1 LKLLPFDFPGTAA
14 ANMELTSSFEILLR
28 SFAPVFTEPS
38 FQTFRLL
45 MTGWILSTRHRYVTD
60 LIVSSDSTSNG
71 HYSDYHRFF
80 SQAVWDIDQLWKLL
94 AKTIVGT
101 LVGPDAVIILSG
113 DDTLCRK
120 RGLGIFGT
128 GMHHD
133 PLSSSK
139 SKKICHWGHDWVDL
153 CIVISNPWWAPSKV
167 FSLPIC
173 MRLYRNRQ
181 GLTKGKN
188 KKAKSKTKQQK
199 NAASKNNQKAA
210 AKKREAKANAEN
222 SRRGSKTLHRTRPEL
237 MAEMIALVAAWFPER
252 QLLLLVDSLYSGK
265 SVLGTLPENV
275 DLIGPVH
282 TKAALYAPAPKE
294 TKARRGPRRKKGDR
308 LKSMEAWSKDS
319 SRWQT
324 HHFDQYG
331 LHGSLQTKTRTG
343 MYYKAGN
350 DRLLRF
356 VLSRDTVGDR
366 PMRIFYSTATEM
378 TAREILSLFSL
389 RWSVEVTHFDCK
401 QHLGLEDAA
410 NRKEKAVQR
419 TAPMAMF
426 LYSLTIV
433 WYANVGHHNFQIPHR
448 PWYWWKEEPSFADML
463 TTLRRKSWEDQL
475 SAVSLNTSDRNN
487 KLATLNYLA
496 TLAG

>member
-1 LKLLPFDFPGTAA
+1 
-14 ANMELTSSFEILLR
+14 MELTNSFDLLLR

-38 FQTFRLL
+38 LQTFRLL

-60 LIVSSDSTSNG
+60 LIVSSDSTCNG
-71 HYSDYHRFF
+71 HYSNYHRFF
-80 SQAVWDIDQLWKLL
+80 SKTVWDIDHLWKLL
-94 AKTIVGT
+94 AQTIVAT
-101 LVGPDAVIILSG
+101 LIGQEAVIILSG

-153 CIVISNPWWAPSKV
+153 CIVIANPWWAPSKV

-181 GLTKGKN
+181 GLTKGKK
-188 KKAKSKTKQQK
+188 KKAKQRTEAQKKAATKRNRQ
-199 NAASKNNQKAA
+199 AA
-210 AKKREAKANAEN
+210 AKKKTAKSNADK
-222 SRRGSKTLHRTRPEL
+222 SRKGSKTPHRTRPEL
-237 MAEMIALVAAWFPER
+237 MAEMIALVAAWFPDR
-252 QLLLLVDSLYSGK
+252 QFLLLVDSLYSGK

-282 TKAALYAPAPKE
+282 AKAALYAPAPKE
-294 TKARRGPRRKKGDR
+294 TKVRRGPRRKKGER
-308 LKSMEAWSKDS
+308 LKSMDAWAKDS
-319 SRWQT
+319 SSWQT

-331 LHGSLQTKTRTG
+331 LHGSLQTKTCTG
-343 MYYKAGN
+343 LYYKAGK

-366 PMRIFYSTATEM
+366 PTRIFYSTSTKL
-378 TAREILSLFSL
+378 TARQILSLFSL

-401 QHLGLEDAA
+401 QHLGLEDPA
-410 NRKEKAVQR
+410 NRTEKSVAR

-433 WYANVGHHNFQIPHR
+433 WYASEGNKDFQIPHR
-448 PWYWWKEEPSFADML
+448 PWYWWKAEPSFADML

-475 SAVSLNTSDRNN
+475 SEVSLSTTDRDNRI
-487 KLATLNYLA
+487 ATLSYLA

>member
-1 LKLLPFDFPGTAA
+1 
-14 ANMELTSSFEILLR
+14 MQLTNSFEFLLR
-28 SFAPVFTEPS
+28 SFAPVFTDPS

-45 MTGWILSTRHRYVTD
+45 MTGWIISMRHRYVTD
-60 LIVSSDSTSNG
+60 LIVSSDSTTNG
-71 HYSDYHRFF
+71 HFSDYHRFF
-80 SQAVWDIDQLWKLL
+80 SQAAWDIDLLWKLL
-94 AKTIVGT
+94 AQLIIKTLIGQ
-101 LVGPDAVIILSG
+101 DALIILSG

-188 KKAKSKTKQQK
+188 KKSKKISASQK
-199 NAASKNNQKAA
+199 KAASKHNKQVAE
-210 AKKREAKANAEN
+210 KKQQSKRTSEKT
-222 SRRGSKTLHRTRPEL
+222 RQGSKTPHKTRPEL
-237 MAEMIALVAAWFPER
+237 MAEMIAMVAAWFPDR
-252 QLLLLVDSLYSGK
+252 RFLLVVDSLYSGK
-265 SVLGTLPENV
+265 SVLSVLPSNF

-282 TKAALYAPAPKE
+282 AKAALYAPAPNE
-294 TKARRGPRRKKGDR
+294 TKVRRGPRRKKGDR
-308 LKSMEAWSKDS
+308 LKSMDAWAKDS

-343 MYYKAGN
+343 LYYKAGK
-350 DRLLRF
+350 DRMLRL

-366 PMRIFYSTATEM
+366 PTRIFYSTNIELKP
-378 TAREILSLFSL
+378 REILSSFSF
-389 RWSVEVTHFDCK
+389 RWSIEVTHFDCK

-410 NRKEKAVQR
+410 SRTEQAVKR
-419 TAPMAMF
+419 TAPMSMF

-433 WYANVGHHNFQIPHR
+433 WYATEGNQDLQFPHR

-475 SAVSLNTSDRNN
+475 SRVSLDTTDRNN
-487 KLATLNYLA
+487 KLDLLTYLA